1 MVWGAPKPGFSL
13 CSTPPP
19 PSGRGELLSPVVAE
33 ILEPKDKEALT
44 QEGALQ

>member
-1 MVWGAPKPGFSL
+1 MMWGAPKPGFSP

-19 PSGRGELLSPVVAE
+19 PSGRGELLSLVVAE
-33 ILEPKDKEALT
+33 IQERKDKEALT

>member
-1 MVWGAPKPGFSL
+1 MVWGALKPGLSL

-19 PSGRGELLSPVVAE
+19 PSGRGELLSLVVAE
-33 ILEPKDKEALT
+33 IQERKDKEALT